1 MAMPAEV
8 SQPFDVEAV
17 RADFP
22 IFEQTIH
29 GKPLTYLDSAA
40 SAQKPRAV
48 LERVQRAY
56 AQDYSNV
63 HRGLHTLANRS
74 TEAYENARE
83 VVRAHLNALSSE
95 EVVFTRSSTE
105 SINLVAQS
113 YVRPR
118 IEPGDEIVLTIMEH
132 HSNIVPWHMLRTE
145 KGAVLKWVG
154 LEDDGSLDM
163 AALEA
168 AIGPR
173 TKMVAVV
180 HMSNVLGTVT
190 PVAEICR
197 IAHAAGAV
205 VLVDGSQSAAH
216 GPIDVADLCCDFFV
230 CTGHKIYGPSG
241 IGVLYGRRA
250 ILEEMPPFMGGGEMI
265 QSVTRDEVIY
275 AGLPNR
281 FEPGTPPIVQAIG
294 LGAAIEYVNALGWE
308 RIHAHE
314 MALAEH
320 ARERLRGINA
330 MTLYGDAPGKG
341 AVFAFNLQGTH
352 PHDIATILDR
362 EGVAVRAG
370 THCAEPLME
379 ALGTNASCRASFAL
393 YNTHEDVERLAGA
406 IEKAH
411 RFFL

>member
-113 YVRPR
+113 YLRPR

-154 LEDDGSLDM
+154 LEDDGSLDT

-341 AVFAFNLQGTH
+341 AVFAFNLEGTH

>member
-113 YVRPR
+113 YLRPR

-190 PVAEICR
+190 PVAKICR
-197 IAHAAGAV
+197 LAHAAGAV

-216 GPIDVADLCCDFFV
+216 GPIDVADLGCDFFV

-341 AVFAFNLQGTH
+341 AVFAFNLEGTH

-393 YNTHEDVERLAGA
+393 YNTHDDVERLAGA